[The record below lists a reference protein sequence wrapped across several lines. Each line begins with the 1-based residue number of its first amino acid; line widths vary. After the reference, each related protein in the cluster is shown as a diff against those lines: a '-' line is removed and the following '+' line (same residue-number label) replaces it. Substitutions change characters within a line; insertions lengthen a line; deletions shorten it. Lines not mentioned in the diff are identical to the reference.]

1 MIIILLHLKIF
12 IENSKKSRILSSIM
26 PITIKQN
33 PPVYR
38 SGIYGEIKLG
48 QENYQK
54 SVFKTQQK
62 EGFATS
68 STPANNF

>member
-1 MIIILLHLKIF
+1 
-12 IENSKKSRILSSIM
+12 
-26 PITIKQN
+26 
-33 PPVYR
+33 
-38 SGIYGEIKLG
+38 LG

-68 STPANNF
+68 STPANNFWKIIKNTVP